1 MGFRTRCLDCTPQG
15 DLKSGDTPWLLKRL
29 QQKVIEWSH
38 TVVWAVLL
46 NLKAKLINAGATVF
60 VLQLKYLM
68 VGGGFWTW
76 TRSMGGDLTWYYFSW
91 KKCVDCLC
99 TSKPER
105 GGTSCML
112 YLCQLRTEALHCAG
126 TNTVDHP
133 STAFNSSQL
142 VQSAELHT
150 RRLAVFYL
158 PRFTNPS
165 ADYVLIL
172 MSIVQIYSL

>member
-1 MGFRTRCLDCTPQG
+1 MKPHGCLSCFTQF
-15 DLKSGDTPWLLKRL
+15 KSQTYQRRSNSVCFTTQIFDGGRWFLDMNEIYGRRSDMILFFMKEVRRL
-29 QQKVIEWSH
+29 FVHIK
-38 TVVWAVLL
+38 
-46 NLKAKLINAGATVF
+46 AGAWWNK
-60 VLQLKYLM
+60 LHA
-68 VGGGFWTW
+68 
-76 TRSMGGDLTWYYFSW
+76 
-91 KKCVDCLC
+91 
-99 TSKPER
+99 
-105 GGTSCML
+105 L

-172 MSIVQIYSL
+172 MSIVQIYSFQIYSFKLINVSYSSTCNPK